1 MGESR
6 ASGHHLLCYWSAQ
19 TLGCGSPGAYRLQVR
34 PDGGP
39 TSAQSVAY
47 GSVKAAI
54 LHGFREP
61 SRSELAST
69 SPLGLKATSI
79 TASAPL
85 PRYGARGG
93 RVVPTCLPV
102 SGSHNPTSPP
112 RAPALAGSLPAGLK
126 AALCACPEAAKRSP
140 PAGRPVSGFHNRA
153 DPSRPTMASRLP
165 SGLNVTSRT
174 PAR

>member
-1 MGESR
+1 MCPAPSCPPTHYR
-6 ASGHHLLCYWSAQ
+6 SSASPPVTIRYPFPDRHHLLCYWSAQ
-19 TLGCGSPGAYRLQVR
+19 TLGCGSPGAYRLQVG

-61 SRSELAST
+61 SRSELASN

-85 PRYGARGG
+85 PRYGAPGG
-93 RVVPTCLPV
+93 R
-102 SGSHNPTSPP
+102 
-112 RAPALAGSLPAGLK
+112 
-126 AALCACPEAAKRSP
+126 
-140 PAGRPVSGFHNRA
+140 
-153 DPSRPTMASRLP
+153 
-165 SGLNVTSRT
+165 
-174 PAR
+174 